1 MLSILYKSRKEIP
14 HTDTRLSDDLMLDEA
29 FGRIMQDIKKRQVF
43 ISVLTDPLSDPNEIA
58 WRADIL
64 HDFTAADNLTDSL
77 RTEFDKLKRLRDEAQ
92 SERSKAYTTAKSG
105 SIDTA
110 LISARMILII
120 QAQTAVKALQIL
132 SKLELALGIGRI
144 RSDGLLALRN
154 RIREL
159 LSGGDE
165 LTSML
170 EKLEAYGWS
179 DENYMASVSITLGD
193 GGRIT
198 DCELVSLEESQAEVK
213 TPRIASLFRKS
224 GDKSSSIKKEPG
236 VTVSDPFGKNRN
248 LVFSTAIGEIN
259 ELIDKINHAIFD
271 ELCPISRE
279 LAFYETATAYVR
291 LMKQNGIPLC
301 FPTCSDSYDIVGLR
315 DLLLLTSI
323 PNAGSVVPNDFRLDK
338 RLGVLITGENNSGK
352 TVYLRSVGTAQLM
365 FQAGLPIPAESAVM
379 KIRSAVKTA
388 YAAAEKEFTA
398 GNDAGRFEQE
408 VRALSELFGS
418 MPENSLLLAN
428 EIFQTTSYSEGAE
441 GLFYILRSLGAR
453 GVSFIIVTHLR
464 ELIPR
469 FNDDALHLA
478 TSEGYMLTEA

>member
-1 MLSILYKSRKEIP
+1 MLSILYKSKKEIP
-14 HTDTRLSDDLMLDEA
+14 HTDARLSDDLMLDEA
-29 FGRIMQDIKKRQVF
+29 FGRIMQDIKKRQIF
-43 ISVLTDPLSDPNEIA
+43 LSVLTDPLSDPNEIA

-64 HDFTAADNLTDSL
+64 HDFTAADSLTDSL
-77 RTEFDKLKRLRDEAQ
+77 RTEFDRLKKLRDEAQ
-92 SERSKAYTTAKSG
+92 RGRSKAYTAANNDC
-105 SIDTA
+105 DTA
-110 LISARMILII
+110 LISARMILTI

-132 SKLELALGIGRI
+132 SKLELALEIGRI
-144 RSDGLLALRN
+144 RSDGLLALKN

-165 LTSML
+165 LTAML

-179 DENYMASVSITLGD
+179 DENYTASVSITLGE

-198 DCELVSLEESQAEVK
+198 DCELVSLEEPQTEVK

-301 FPTCSDSYDIVGLR
+301 FPTCSDGYDIVGLR

-323 PNAGSVVPNDFRLDK
+323 PNAGSVVPNDFRLDR

-365 FQAGLPIPAESAVM
+365 FQAGLPIPAESADM

-408 VRALSELFGS
+408 VRVLSELFGS

-453 GVSFIIVTHLR
+453 GVSFILVTHLR

-469 FNDDALHLA
+469 FNDSALHLA
-478 TSEGYMLTEA
+478 TSEGYKLTEA